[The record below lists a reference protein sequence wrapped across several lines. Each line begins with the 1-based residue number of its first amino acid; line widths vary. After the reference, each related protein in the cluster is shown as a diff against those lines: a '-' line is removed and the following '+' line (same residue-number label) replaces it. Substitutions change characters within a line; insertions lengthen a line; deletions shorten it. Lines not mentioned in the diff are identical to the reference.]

1 MNKPTSASL
10 FHYTKQANGLFGI
23 IERGFRFSY
32 CFEEFDETIARFIY
46 RPAVEIARPIGS
58 CEEKYGIAIPMI
70 CFCDIPISRADSHRT
85 KYGDYCIG
93 INKNVVRAQMPNIN
107 PVLYQSSKWIMNA
120 LKTLVESI
128 PRQEQIDD
136 YFKQTKS
143 ITKGKNVVDGASEI
157 IKARCFGILPQLY
170 LDAIPAVKLL
180 LSLVKTD
187 ISKYDEREW
196 RVFWEENIDIVFDL
210 TEELFNQKR
219 SEYNMKICD
228 RYATFDSNIIN
239 HIIVP
244 TENCVQCII
253 DKIKNSAT
261 ILGKTATND
270 EKELLIT
277 KITTFER
284 IDSDF

>member
-1 MNKPTSASL
+1 MKSSSASL
-10 FHYTKQANGLFGI
+10 FHYTKQANGLLGI
-23 IERGFRFSY
+23 IERGFRYSY
-32 CFEEFDETIARFIY
+32 CFEQFDETIARFIS
-46 RPAVEIARPIGS
+46 RPAVEMAKLLGS
-58 CEEKYGIAIPMI
+58 CDEKYGIAIPMI
-70 CFCDIPISRADSHRT
+70 CFCDIPISRADSHRDN
-85 KYGDYCIG
+85 YGDYCIG
-93 INKNVVRAQMPNIN
+93 INKDVVRSQMPNIN
-107 PVLYQSSKWIMNA
+107 PVLYQSSSWIMHA

-128 PRQEQIDD
+128 PCQEQIDD
-136 YFKQTKS
+136 YFKQAKS
-143 ITKGKNVVDGASEI
+143 ITQGKNTVDNASEI
-157 IKARCFGILPQLY
+157 IKARRSGILPRLNF
-170 LDAIPAVKLL
+170 DAIPAVKML

-210 TEELFNQKR
+210 TEELFNQRR